1 MSLCCVGM
9 ALIAL
14 VLGIALTAWWFIRS
28 LKAAGLW
35 E

>member
-14 VLGIALTAWWFIRS
+14 GLGIALTAWFFIRQI
-28 LKAAGLW
+28 KAAGLW